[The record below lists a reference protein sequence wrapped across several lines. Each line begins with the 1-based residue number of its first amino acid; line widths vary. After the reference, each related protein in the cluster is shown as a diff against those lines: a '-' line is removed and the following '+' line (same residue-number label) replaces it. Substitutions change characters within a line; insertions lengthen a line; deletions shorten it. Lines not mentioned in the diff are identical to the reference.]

1 MIIQVAILNK
11 VYVSD
16 DQGHS
21 WRQYPRQV
29 KAGPTIRYL
38 GVAAESH
45 VPFELPD
52 VIWDFIYL
60 SPDGHGV
67 AVNHEKTHNATGPEA
82 KGTFVANVFITTN
95 HARKWVKNPLRLN
108 WVGRM
113 RSLFSWPVEQFH
125 SLAVTRNRTV
135 LLAWEDPWIM
145 ERSISHLIYTHDSGP
160 KWNYHRLKPCQPP
173 LYTSPEGQVFCFG
186 KEICCISRDEGNHWQ
201 SDAMTLDLTEDDPN
215 AVCSDILDAVFISD
229 QQGFGLSAKF
239 NKAVT
244 MTRPE
249 SVVLLKTT
257 NNGLRWNTVA
267 EFSFPSTQAFGDPKQ
282 ILSLAVTLR

>member
-82 KGTFVANVFITTN
+82 KGTFVANESVE
-95 HARKWVKNPLRLN
+95 KV
-108 WVGRM
+108 
-113 RSLFSWPVEQFH
+113 LFSLI
-125 SLAVTRNRTV
+125 LAV
-135 LLAWEDPWIM
+135 
-145 ERSISHLIYTHDSGP
+145 
-160 KWNYHRLKPCQPP
+160 
-173 LYTSPEGQVFCFG
+173 FCKSTF
-186 KEICCISRDEGNHWQ
+186 
-201 SDAMTLDLTEDDPN
+201 
-215 AVCSDILDAVFISD
+215 
-229 QQGFGLSAKF
+229 
-239 NKAVT
+239 
-244 MTRPE
+244 
-249 SVVLLKTT
+249 SV
-257 NNGLRWNTVA
+257 
-267 EFSFPSTQAFGDPKQ
+267 
-282 ILSLAVTLR
+282 I